1 MEKES
6 HNAEGASASID
17 HLLETVA
24 VRLKEARHKRK
35 LTQKELAEKAGIRFS
50 YIHEIESGK
59 TNITLRTL
67 GALAEAL
74 ELDIRTLFPV
84 TDSLVP
90 STTADDALAV
100 FLDKTRALLLDEQRQ
115 RSELLTELQSVL
127 SLRRAV
133 ETPLSP
139 VQAATE
145 TATPAVAAKSRS
157 GKRADRPG
165 NSH

>member
-1 MEKES
+1 
-6 HNAEGASASID
+6 
-17 HLLETVA
+17 
-24 VRLKEARHKRK
+24 
-35 LTQKELAEKAGIRFS
+35 
-50 YIHEIESGK
+50 
-59 TNITLRTL
+59 
-67 GALAEAL
+67 
-74 ELDIRTLFPV
+74 LFPV